1 MARIFDNIDLKFEEG
16 LKRVIG
22 SQGVKRVDFC
32 VGYFNLRGWNLV
44 INEIDQLSGDYV
56 DEDGKNVLRTCRLLI
71 GMHRPPEDYIRKLYS
86 KNDELPDSEMV
97 QRCKLQ
103 TALAKDDE
111 RSPFQDPRYKDV
123 DEKDLPLTEALK
135 DTVERILPYWNETIV
150 PDMKKYNEVI
160 VAAHGNSLRGIIKH
174 LKNISDEDIVSL
186 NLPTAVPYV
195 FEFDDDMNLLKDY
208 FLGDPEEIK
217 KLMEAV
223 ANQGKAK

>member
-103 TALAKDDE
+103 IALEFK
-111 RSPFQDPRYKDV
+111 RQ
-123 DEKDLPLTEALK
+123 LLL
-135 DTVERILPYWNETIV
+135 
-150 PDMKKYNEVI
+150 
-160 VAAHGNSLRGIIKH
+160 G
-174 LKNISDEDIVSL
+174 
-186 NLPTAVPYV
+186 LPTKQDEWTLRRLSTQMKEGKVCVKLYLREPLHAKLYLAHRP
-195 FEFDDDMNLLKDY
+195 DD
-208 FLGDPEEIK
+208 
-217 KLMEAV
+217 
-223 ANQGKAK
+223 

>member
-86 KNDELPDSEMV
+86 KNDELPDSEMFSV
-97 QRCKLQ
+97 VN
-103 TALAKDDE
+103 
-111 RSPFQDPRYKDV
+111 YK
-123 DEKDLPLTEALK
+123 
-135 DTVERILPYWNETIV
+135 
-150 PDMKKYNEVI
+150 
-160 VAAHGNSLRGIIKH
+160 
-174 LKNISDEDIVSL
+174 
-186 NLPTAVPYV
+186 
-195 FEFDDDMNLLKDY
+195 
-208 FLGDPEEIK
+208 
-217 KLMEAV
+217 
-223 ANQGKAK
+223 